1 MKAVDLAI
9 VQTKTMEDYAQ
20 LQLDALKNSVDGLMT
35 VNESVLSVRDAIKAL
50 KDAQALVQAA
60 PATTLVFE
68 ARAVTG
74 VDFASMTREE
84 LMEYLR
90 QQGYDGPAFA
100 DGGMHSG
107 GLRLVGENGPEL
119 EATGPSRIYNA
130 NQTATM
136 LSGGD
141 AAAQVSALRDEMR
154 ASLYAIAKNTGR
166 TANQLVRWDGD
177 GLPEPR
183 NY

>member
-1 MKAVDLAI
+1 MP
-9 VQTKTMEDYAQ
+9 
-20 LQLDALKNSVDGLMT
+20 
-35 VNESVLSVRDAIKAL
+35 R
-50 KDAQALVQAA
+50 
-60 PATTLVFE
+60 
-68 ARAVTG
+68 
-74 VDFASMTREE
+74 FAS
-84 LMEYLR
+84 
-90 QQGYDGPAFA
+90 
-100 DGGMHSG
+100 GGAHSG

-183 NY
+183 DY